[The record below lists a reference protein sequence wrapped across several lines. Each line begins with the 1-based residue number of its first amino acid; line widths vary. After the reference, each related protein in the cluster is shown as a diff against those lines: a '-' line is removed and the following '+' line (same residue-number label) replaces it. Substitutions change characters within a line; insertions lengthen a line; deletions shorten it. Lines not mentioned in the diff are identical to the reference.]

1 MPLYRYPDAA
11 GIARPLTGELAP
23 GAAVA
28 TGVPSECQV
37 QLAGLGR
44 FRIYFESTAA
54 GSLALLYLKAGSRT
68 ATLTVDNPTPV
79 AIVANTENSLEV
91 DPHFGE
97 WAAVVRFTPS
107 GNGAVTTAEICGV
120 APAAR

>member
-1 MPLYRYPDAA
+1 MPPYRYPAAA
-11 GIARPLTGELAP
+11 GIAVPLTGELAP
-23 GAAVA
+23 GAALVNA
-28 TGVPSECQV
+28 TPSECLV

-44 FRIYFESTAA
+44 FRIYFEATGG
-54 GSLALLYLKAGSRT
+54 GSLALLYLKTGSRT

-79 AIVANTENSLEV
+79 AIVANVENSLEV

-97 WAAVVRFTPS
+97 WAAIVRFTPS
-107 GNGAVTTAEICGV
+107 ADGVVTTAEICGV